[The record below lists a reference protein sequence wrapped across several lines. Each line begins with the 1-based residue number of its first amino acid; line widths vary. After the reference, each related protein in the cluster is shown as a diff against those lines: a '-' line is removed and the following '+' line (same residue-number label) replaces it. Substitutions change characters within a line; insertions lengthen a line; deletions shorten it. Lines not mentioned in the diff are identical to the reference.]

1 MSFCPEKG
9 RSHFLPFGVIS
20 VKMEVYSQIAHRL
33 AVFSLKKIKIYI
45 YIYNFLIELSNKLM
59 EVKLNNGH
67 YA

>member
-33 AVFSLKKIKIYI
+33 AVFSLKKIKK

-59 EVKLNNGH
+59 EVKRNNGH

>member
-45 YIYNFLIELSNKLM
+45 YI
-59 EVKLNNGH
+59 
-67 YA
+67 